1 MASSKNPT
9 TFGQLVIGPPG
20 SGKTTY
26 CQAMSTFLGSI
37 GRKVVVVNVDPANDD
52 LCYKAA
58 IDVSELITVEDAM
71 QHMHLGPNGG
81 LVYSMEY
88 LLENIDWFLDKL
100 GKYRDCY
107 VLFDFPG
114 QVELYTHHE
123 SIRNLVSHL
132 ESSGFRLCAVHLVD
146 SHYCSDPGNF
156 FAQGKQSEGLKG
168 KFISTLLLS
177 LTAMLHLGLPHV
189 NLLSKIDVLH
199 QFKDRLLFGI
209 DFYTDVLDLQYLLE
223 ALDEDPFSK
232 KYRKLNAAIVS
243 LVEDF
248 SLVTFLPLNTK
259 DQKSLLRVR
268 SAVDKA
274 SGWVYGQGEERSV
287 QQLLAC
293 AVGAETEQE
302 RIGDLKDSLM
312 DTDDPDNL

>member
-1 MASSKNPT
+1 MASSSKST

-26 CQAMSTFLGSI
+26 SKAMSTFLESI
-37 GRKVVVVNVDPANDD
+37 GRKVIVVNVDPANDD

-58 IDVSELITVEDAM
+58 IDVSELITVQDAM
-71 QHMHLGPNGG
+71 LHMHLGPNGG

-88 LLENIDWFLDKL
+88 LLQNIDWFLQKL
-100 GKYRDCY
+100 AKYRDHY
-107 VLFDFPG
+107 VIFDFPG

-123 SIRNLVSHL
+123 SIRNLISHL
-132 ESSGFRLCAVHLVD
+132 ESAGFRLCAVHLVD
-146 SHYCSDPGNF
+146 SHYCSDP
-156 FAQGKQSEGLKG
+156 G

-189 NLLSKIDVLH
+189 NLLSKMDVMH
-199 QFKDRLLFGI
+199 QYKDRLLFGI

-232 KYRKLNAAIVS
+232 KYRKLNAALVS

-248 SLVTFLPLNTK
+248 SLVTFLPLNSK
-259 DQKSLLRVR
+259 DQKSLLKVR

-312 DTDDPDNL
+312 DTDDGDNR